1 VAVDQLAHM
10 RVFESVARLC
20 SFTAAAKELDVAL
33 PTISKRIAR
42 LEGHLNA
49 TLLTRTTRKVE
60 LTPVGREFFNRCTR
74 IIKGVDEALQIVVDS
89 NVPPEGHLRVH
100 TSVELGKRYVI
111 PLIAQ
116 YRQPHPAVTFEL
128 TLDSRLP
135 EALMGEVDVLIAI
148 GVFEKRDWA
157 IRNIGATYS
166 ILCASKD
173 YLDRNGCPMIPE
185 DLLTHECIRPLD
197 EPTVTSDT
205 WTFGGPFG
213 SVNVYL
219 PPSSFQ
225 LNSSDAIVD
234 AACSGLGIASVPAF
248 VASQYLNDGRLV
260 RVLPKYYLESMGI
273 HVMFSEASV
282 SNPSLRSWIG
292 FLSAHL
298 PKSLA
303 QGMHDGAF

>member
-1 VAVDQLAHM
+1 M
-10 RVFESVARLC
+10 RIFESVARLC
-20 SFTAAAKELDVAL
+20 SFTGAAKELDVAL

-49 TLLTRTTRKVE
+49 TLLTRTTRKVG
-60 LTPVGREFFNRCTR
+60 LTPVGRDFFNRCTR
-74 IIKGVDEALQIVVDS
+74 IIRGVDEALQVVVDS

-100 TSVELGKRYVI
+100 TSTELGKRYVI

-116 YRQPHPAVTFEL
+116 YRQLHPAVTFEL
-128 TLDSRLP
+128 TLDNRLP
-135 EALMGEVDVLIAI
+135 EALVGDADVLISI
-148 GVFEKRDWA
+148 GDAESHDWA
-157 IRNIGATYS
+157 TRNIGATYS

-173 YLDRNGCPMIPE
+173 YLARNGYPMIPE

-234 AACSGLGIASVPAF
+234 AACSGLGIGSVPAF
-248 VASQYLNDGRLV
+248 VASQYLKDGRLV

-273 HVMFSEASV
+273 HVMFPKASV

-303 QGMHDGAF
+303 LGMHDGPF